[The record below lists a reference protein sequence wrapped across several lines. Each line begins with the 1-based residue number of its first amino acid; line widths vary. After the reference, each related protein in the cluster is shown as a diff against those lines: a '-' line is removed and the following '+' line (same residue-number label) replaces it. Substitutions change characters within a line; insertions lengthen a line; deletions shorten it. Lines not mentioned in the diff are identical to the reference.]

1 MAYLLF
7 VDESGQDRRESP
19 YEVLAGVAIR
29 DADLWP
35 LITQVSALELRHFGR
50 RYSDGPSELKAK
62 KILKRKTFR
71 QAQRPPFDEN
81 ARRSLAKSCLDD
93 GQRATPD
100 MISALAQAKIAFA
113 QDVLQACAIAR
124 ARVFATMVPA
134 DAPTSTTPGLRKDY
148 AYLFERFSYF
158 LEDGG
163 NDEQGIVVF
172 DELERSR
179 SHLLIDQ
186 MRWYFV
192 ETRKGQRR
200 AAWIIPEPF
209 FVHSELTTGVQLADL
224 VAYVV
229 SWNFRF
235 GAADAPA
242 RNELDPLGQIIREM
256 RYRALRDIDGNPE
269 FGIWSI
275 TLIPDLRTRGERTE
289 N

>member
-1 MAYLLF
+1 M
-7 VDESGQDRRESP
+7 SP
-19 YEVLAGVAIR
+19 TERHQAIGLDQVSERAGVH
-29 DADLWP
+29 D
-35 LITQVSALELRHFGR
+35 
-50 RYSDGPSELKAK
+50 
-62 KILKRKTFR
+62 
-71 QAQRPPFDEN
+71 
-81 ARRSLAKSCLDD
+81 
-93 GQRATPD
+93 
-100 MISALAQAKIAFA
+100 
-113 QDVLQACAIAR
+113 
-124 ARVFATMVPA
+124 
-134 DAPTSTTPGLRKDY
+134 

-163 NDEQGIVVF
+163 NDDQGIVVF

-186 MRWYFV
+186 MRRYFV

-209 FVHSELTTGVQLADL
+209 FVPSDLTTGVQLADL
-224 VAYVV
+224 VAYTV

-256 RYRALRDIDGNPE
+256 RYRALREIDGNPE

-275 TLIPDLRTRGERTE
+275 TLIPDLGTRYERAE